1 MTLRDRYLAM
11 LERTPASLQPAVRGA
26 ATGVRHARRAV
37 QRTRRRIARVSARG
51 ALTVEARVR
60 RTPRGRRVLN
70 RVQTAQNW
78 GPVALLR
85 RWLLRPLVH
94 IPGAHFTLV
103 DATGVAAASVAVA
116 LPSPAPRHLVVITDD
131 PDLVPLRAVGALYE
145 YVPGFAVEAGDL
157 GIGSARLLHLQR
169 VYGAAAPVR
178 LEQLLGA
185 GPTS

>member
-1 MTLRDRYLAM
+1 MTLRDRYLAV
-11 LERTPASLQPAVRGA
+11 LERTPSSLQPAVRDGRPVFGTCAERSSAPA
-26 ATGVRHARRAV
+26 AGLPGPRREAHFAV
-37 QRTRRRIARVSARG
+37 ES
-51 ALTVEARVR
+51 RVR

-70 RVQTAQNW
+70 RVQMAQTW

-94 IPGAHFTLV
+94 IPGVHLMLV
-103 DATGVAAASVAVA
+103 DATGMTAASIVAA
-116 LPSPAPRHLVVITDD
+116 LPSPAPRRLVVITDD
-131 PDLVPLRAVGALYE
+131 PDLVPLRSAGALYE

-157 GIGSARLLHLQR
+157 GLGSPRTLHLQH

-178 LEQLLGA
+178 LEQLLGT